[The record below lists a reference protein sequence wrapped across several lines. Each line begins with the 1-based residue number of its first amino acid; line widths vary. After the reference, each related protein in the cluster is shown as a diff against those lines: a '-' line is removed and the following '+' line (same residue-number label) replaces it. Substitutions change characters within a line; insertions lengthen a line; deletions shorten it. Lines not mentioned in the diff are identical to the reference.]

1 MVSTHDPDETNFLPT
16 IKWLILK
23 GTLTVI
29 APRHINRSKEIVN
42 LLKSHNISSTLLS
55 EINGT
60 EKKLIDKNNIL
71 IIDSFGDLPQ
81 FYSCA
86 KYIYVGGGFSM
97 RGVQNIIEPSVFGKP
112 IIIGP
117 NIDNFYDE
125 INSLKKEN
133 GITIIEKN
141 ENISDQD
148 NVKKTFK
155 EFYNLDDD
163 SLIEMGQTAKIHS
176 LKYEKIVEKYSTIL
190 QERKIIN

>member
-1 MVSTHDPDETNFLPT
+1 M
-16 IKWLILK
+16 LIY
-23 GTLTVI
+23 
-29 APRHINRSKEIVN
+29 
-42 LLKSHNISSTLLS
+42 
-55 EINGT
+55 
-60 EKKLIDKNNIL
+60 KNNIL

-81 FYSCA
+81 FYSNA
-86 KYIYVGGGFSM
+86 KYIYVGGGFSI

-125 INSLKKEN
+125 INILKKQN
-133 GITIIEKN
+133 GITIIEEN

-148 NVKKTFK
+148 NIKNTFT

-163 SLIEMGQTAKIHS
+163 LLIEMGQTAKTYS

-190 QERKIIN
+190 QERKSIN

>member
-1 MVSTHDPDETNFLPT
+1 
-16 IKWLILK
+16 
-23 GTLTVI
+23 
-29 APRHINRSKEIVN
+29 
-42 LLKSHNISSTLLS
+42 
-55 EINGT
+55 
-60 EKKLIDKNNIL
+60 
-71 IIDSFGDLPQ
+71 
-81 FYSCA
+81 
-86 KYIYVGGGFSM
+86 M